1 MACSLSV
8 CSGAKGKWLKASFDF
23 LYIRVCVIVDARLSV
38 RVCEYL
44 CASASLLA
52 CLSVTAYVRI
62 CKQVAP
68 KGITVVSNVKRSPPD
83 TRYKKRDAL
92 FIPFHLLIF
101 IAFHKS
107 SDTLKVKMMNIKLN
121 LKL

>member
-8 CSGAKGKWLKASFDF
+8 CSGAKEKWLKASFDF
-23 LYIRVCVIVDARLSV
+23 LYIRVCVVVDARPSV

-68 KGITVVSNVKRSPPD
+68 KGIAVVSNVRRSPPD
-83 TRYKKRDAL
+83 TRYKKKELHYLFL
-92 FIPFHLLIF
+92 FIY
-101 IAFHKS
+101 
-107 SDTLKVKMMNIKLN
+107 
-121 LKL
+121 